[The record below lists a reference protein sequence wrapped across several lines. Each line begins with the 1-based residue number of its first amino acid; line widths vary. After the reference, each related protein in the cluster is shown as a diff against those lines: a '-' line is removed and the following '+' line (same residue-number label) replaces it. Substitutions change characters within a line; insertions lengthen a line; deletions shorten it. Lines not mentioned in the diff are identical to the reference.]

1 MNRSDII
8 VSFGF
13 IWGVIVYGNIWKM
26 RFSIDWF
33 KTAKLLETGETRLQF
48 DANRRRS

>member
-13 IWGVIVYGNIWKM
+13 IWGVIVYVNIWKM
-26 RFSIDWF
+26 GFSWI
-33 KTAKLLETGETRLQF
+33 LNRLV
-48 DANRRRS
+48 